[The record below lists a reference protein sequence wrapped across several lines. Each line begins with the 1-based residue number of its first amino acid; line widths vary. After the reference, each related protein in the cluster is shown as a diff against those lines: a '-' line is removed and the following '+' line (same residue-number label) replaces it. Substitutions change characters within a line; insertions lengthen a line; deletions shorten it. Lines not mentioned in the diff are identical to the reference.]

1 MTPGVFQSTRKES
14 SNLLATIEYWNQ
26 MHIDMHVEVTKWNC
40 IWCRQK
46 LKKLLLWCHEEIWNL
61 WWKAKFPIDNLF
73 DSVPKK
79 VHDCITQLFEISL
92 LKSRWGSRTD
102 WLKSLPH
109 LIIFKGAWI
118 QYYTVDKNLIAN
130 PFQNR
135 AACWNAADWLVILF
149 SIGCFLFVLCAIGS
163 QTGRQSEKV
172 SEYLSWE

>member
-1 MTPGVFQSTRKES
+1 MPSPDLLIYNLQKKSWNEYISIIANQMTPGVFQSTGKES

-79 VHDCITQLFEISL
+79 VHDCITQLFEVCLMEI
-92 LKSRWGSRTD
+92 RWGSRTD
-102 WLKSLPH
+102 WLKIWL
-109 LIIFKGAWI
+109 LII
-118 QYYTVDKNLIAN
+118 
-130 PFQNR
+130 
-135 AACWNAADWLVILF
+135 
-149 SIGCFLFVLCAIGS
+149 
-163 QTGRQSEKV
+163 
-172 SEYLSWE
+172 